1 VPFPALPQLP
11 GVEHRELDLA
21 TGVRVHVALA
31 GPEDAPRV
39 LALHG
44 WPQHWWIWRK
54 VIERLDGSVRIACP
68 DLRGLGWS
76 GGPAD
81 GDFRKRRL
89 AEDALAT
96 LDALG
101 WEDRVLLVGHDWGG
115 VAGYLA
121 ALDAPERLGG
131 LIVLAAAHPWQ
142 PPLKLLANAWRF
154 SYQLPIAPPG
164 LGRALMR
171 DGRYTAAVLRA
182 GSGAGFRFTPEE
194 AAAYVDVMRQPIP
207 ARATEG
213 YYRAFLTRDSLE
225 LRRLVAG
232 RRLQLP
238 TRLLYGTREPL
249 GVPLARG
256 IERHGDDA
264 QLELLPGAGHWLPE
278 ERPDEVADAIR
289 ARLTTAPAQK
299 P

>member
-1 VPFPALPQLP
+1 VAHPPLPRPA

-39 LALHG
+39 IALHG

-54 VIERLDGSVRIACP
+54 IIERLDGSVRIACP

-76 GGPAD
+76 GWPAD

-121 ALDAPERLGG
+121 ALEAPERLDG
-131 LIVLAAAHPWQ
+131 LIVLAAPHPWQ
-142 PPLKLLANAWRF
+142 PPLAVLANAWRF
-154 SYQLPIAPPG
+154 AYQLPLAPPG
-164 LGRALMR
+164 LGRAVMR
-171 DGRYTAAVLRA
+171 DGRYTAALLRA
-182 GSGAGFRFTPEE
+182 GSGSGFRFSPEE
-194 AAAYVDVMRQPIP
+194 SATYVDVLRRPIP

-213 YYRAFLTRDSLE
+213 YYGSSLRRDSVE
-225 LRRLVAG
+225 LGRLVAG
-232 RRLQLP
+232 RRLPVP

-249 GVPLARG
+249 GVGLARG

-264 QLELLPGAGHWLPE
+264 ALELLPGAGHWLAE
-278 ERPDEVADAIR
+278 ERPDDVTRAIR
-289 ARLTTAPAQK
+289 ARLAAAA
-299 P
+299 